1 LNTIADGVGERL
13 ITINDAFLNTSGFK
27 AAGWRQNAAN
37 IKRTHSPPIP
47 TAIASE
53 YFQAPPRSAGLGGM
67 DDEVEEGGMVTGGGA
82 GDTVGPGIATKRRRR
97 REQME
102 EEDSSDLSDDSD
114 EEGDQRAAQQIKFSK
129 MPIRNRSGSSP
140 IRGSNL
146 RQSSTISSPP
156 RTGPEQGRRG
166 SQSAVDA
173 VKERARRDTVTSS
186 EMSSENEFDASAFQ
200 RTRDAARN
208 AAKASRALH
217 SQTSDPNVGVRRQQS
232 DLLEEEEEDSDGSDM
247 DSEFEGSI
255 DSTSMLDNVSGAMP
269 SSPNQPIIG
278 TMPKEITRSPTKK
291 AKPIPSP
298 QVLQALPPPRPIS
311 MIQPKSLL
319 SAAIKA
325 RQTKAASPFESFAS
339 LSGQGDPN
347 PLSLRIWAPFATST
361 TKPYEVLIRRSVHV
375 NEANDRQVAVADLIG
390 LSLWRYAEE
399 KIEPVIPADKL
410 NVNWWTLRMV
420 EDEEVDY
427 DFPALERTKALVSF
441 TTANNR
447 AVRARSNTKPYDE
460 FALVQATE
468 EQFQENQRLTP
479 QFKQEE
485 ATTASSAIEEDL
497 TPKNTPGTAGPAVA
511 TIHGT
516 PIRQNPLLASMT
528 NLRQNNPLADAPA
541 IGAPLQP
548 ARTAVQKL
556 LRIHIHSADAAPGQM
571 ITLDVPADTYLADVL
586 DTVCKR
592 RQLDKASHV
601 LKLTGSG
608 TVVLLDR
615 KVESIGNREDLDLH
629 RRKFATDGPLTMSG
643 SPSSNN
649 SPKMSLMIDRPDF
662 RKGRK
667 GQMLG
672 IHPLAQESIKQDE
685 LGNSNYRKYTV
696 WRKQPMRFVG
706 MNERVLAIDGE
717 YLHIMPASTGKTMFE
732 GQGKTTTVHF
742 SNVVGCKVT
751 RRHPTNFKVSR
762 FAGNSFATLT
772 NSRLWCSNPP
782 KLKDTTLR
790 PRAPTKL
797 QRLYSR
803 SRKASRL
810 TIMFE
815 AHLEPMYRLV
825 GEILSH
831 FAAGTISHHQL
842 WSTVRRGAPFGR
854 LMSNYG
860 NNNNTT
866 NITESRCKLTAFR
879 YSAMTESLQPACS
892 HERNPYELSRY

>member
-1 LNTIADGVGERL
+1 LRTNYLNTIADGVGERL

-27 AAGWRQNAAN
+27 AAGWRQNGAN

-53 YFQAPPRSAGLGGM
+53 YFQAPPRSAGLAGM
-67 DDEVEEGGMVTGGGA
+67 DDEIEEGGMVTGGGA

-232 DLLEEEEEDSDGSDM
+232 DLLEEEEEDSDASDM

-255 DSTSMLDNVSGAMP
+255 DSTSMLDNVPGAP
-269 SSPNQPIIG
+269 SPNDPIIG

-291 AKPIPSP
+291 AKPLPSP
-298 QVLQALPPPRPIS
+298 QVLQPLPPPRPIS

-325 RQTKAASPFESFAS
+325 RQTKAASPFEYFAS
-339 LSGQGDPN
+339 LSGQGESN

-361 TKPYEVLIRRSVHV
+361 TKPFEVLIRRSVHV

-468 EQFQENQRLTP
+468 EQFQENQKLTP

-485 ATTASSAIEEDL
+485 ATTAASGIEEEL
-497 TPKNTPGTAGPAVA
+497 TPKTTPGPVPAM
-511 TIHGT
+511 IHGT
-516 PIRQNPLLASMT
+516 PIRQNPLLANMT

-548 ARTAVQKL
+548 VRTAVQKL

-571 ITLDVPADTYLADVL
+571 ITLDVPADTYLAEVL

-751 RRHPTNFKVSR
+751 RRHPTNFKVGR
-762 FAGNSFATLT
+762 CANVSFARLT
-772 NSRLWCSNPP
+772 SFRLWFLSLP
-782 KLKDTTLR
+782 KAKGTTLK
-790 PRAPTKL
+790 PKAPTKL
-797 QRLYSR
+797 QRSYSR
-803 SRKASRL
+803 SRKASHH
-810 TIMFE
+810 TIVYE
-815 AHLEPMYRLV
+815 AWCLPE
-825 GEILSH
+825 
-831 FAAGTISHHQL
+831 
-842 WSTVRRGAPFGR
+842 RRC
-854 LMSNYG
+854 
-860 NNNNTT
+860 
-866 NITESRCKLTAFR
+866 I
-879 YSAMTESLQPACS
+879 
-892 HERNPYELSRY
+892 

>member
-1 LNTIADGVGERL
+1 
-13 ITINDAFLNTSGFK
+13 
-27 AAGWRQNAAN
+27 
-37 IKRTHSPPIP
+37 
-47 TAIASE
+47 
-53 YFQAPPRSAGLGGM
+53 
-67 DDEVEEGGMVTGGGA
+67 
-82 GDTVGPGIATKRRRR
+82 
-97 REQME
+97 ME

-114 EEGDQRAAQQIKFSK
+114 EDGDQRAAQQIKFSK

-146 RQSSTISSPP
+146 RQTSTISSPP

-186 EMSSENEFDASAFQ
+186 EMSSENEFDASAFK

-232 DLLEEEEEDSDGSDM
+232 DLLEEEEEEEDSDASDM

-255 DSTSMLDNVSGAMP
+255 DSTSMLDKVPGAIV
-269 SSPNQPIIG
+269 SSPGGPIIG
-278 TMPKEITRSPTKK
+278 TMPKDMTRSPTKK
-291 AKPIPSP
+291 SKPPPLP
-298 QVLQALPPPRPIS
+298 QTLQALPPPRPIS

-319 SAAIKA
+319 TAAIKA

-361 TKPYEVLIRRSVHV
+361 TKPFEVLIRRSVHV

-468 EQFQENQRLTP
+468 EQFQQNQALTP
-479 QFKQEE
+479 QFKQEAAT
-485 ATTASSAIEEDL
+485 ATTSAIEDDL
-497 TPKNTPGTAGPAVA
+497 APKPTPTPIPSTL
-511 TIHGT
+511 HGT
-516 PIRQNPLLASMT
+516 PRQPPLLASMSGI
-528 NLRQNNPLADAPA
+528 RQNSTLADAPA

-548 ARTAVQKL
+548 ARTSVQKL

-571 ITLDVPADTYLADVL
+571 ITLDVTADTYLADVL

-592 RQLDKASHV
+592 RQLDKANHV

-649 SPKMSLMIDRPDF
+649 SPKTSLMIDRPDF
-662 RKGRK
+662 RKFKR

-672 IHPLAQESIKQDE
+672 THPLAQEAIKQDE

-751 RRHPTNFKVSR
+751 RRHPTNFKVVVYKS
-762 FAGNSFATLT
+762 TE
-772 NSRLWCSNPP
+772 
-782 KLKDTTLR
+782 
-790 PRAPTKL
+790 TK
-797 QRLYSR
+797 RYD
-803 SRKASRL
+803 
-810 TIMFE
+810 FE
-815 AHLEPMYRLV
+815 AKSADEAA
-825 GEILSH
+825 EIV
-831 FAAGTISHHQL
+831 FEIKKGIS
-842 WSTVRRGAPFGR
+842 
-854 LMSNYG
+854 
-860 NNNNTT
+860 
-866 NITESRCKLTAFR
+866 
-879 YSAMTESLQPACS
+879 
-892 HERNPYELSRY
+892 PYHSV